1 MILSTRERDLIPLTH
16 TMDYCRVFNKFW
28 VMYRGADKSLAVYM
42 SDDDLDVCR
51 N

>member
-16 TMDYCRVFNKFW
+16 TMDHCRVFHKFW
-28 VMYRGADKSLAVYM
+28 VMCQAADKSLAVYM
-42 SDDDLDVCR
+42 SDDDPDVGR